1 MLYYSNPQ
9 ICIQTFTVFF
19 YTGMSEQNVL
29 GCSALGFYP
38 LGPTSDL
45 FDVNTTSPTMH
56 YSRELL
62 IELTSNV
69 NYLLDL
75 NGKIMFRNDAA
86 L

>member
-1 MLYYSNPQ
+1 MLYYSDPQ
-9 ICIQTFTVFF
+9 ICIQTFTGFF

-62 IELTSNV
+62 I
-69 NYLLDL
+69 
-75 NGKIMFRNDAA
+75 
-86 L
+86 